1 MSNPPFNLKF
11 LANRIDISG
20 SLHTKG
26 RTTVDE
32 SLIVGQA
39 VHANSLRITKGI
51 IGDKNLSVG
60 GKSTFNDDVS
70 MNGHLAGKDAS
81 FNNITVQN
89 QFLWGTLDVADIKVT
104 HDISCSK
111 LNTNQVYSN
120 DICGN
125 NFTFSGDGTIQNLE
139 VKGILKN
146 DTFELPDN
154 LIADNL
160 TIREKLDVSE
170 NTIMNDISATN
181 LELSGNL
188 IVDGTT
194 DLSGHTTMTTA
205 NISGHTT
212 MTDISATNLDLS
224 GNFRVDGMI
233 DISGSLVIT
242 DDQIQMTPSTSHTVT
257 IAAASDGVLN
267 ITTFDEAGTAA
278 DVNLTADGQIV
289 YSANDASGHIFDIS
303 GTNQLSIVDGAIVPT
318 NDNDIDLGTSSSEF
332 KDAYFD
338 GTVTTDALVADTADI
353 NGGDIDGTAIGA
365 TTAAAGTFTAMVGN
379 SLSVTGATTLG
390 TTLSVDGATT
400 LGSNLAV
407 TGATTLGST
416 LSVDGAT
423 TLGSTLKVT
432 GATTL
437 GSTLS
442 VDGATT
448 LGSNLAVTGAITC
461 TSLNINGQDVEPFSE
476 FIEFDADGTITCTSL
491 NAGTGRKYD
500 TGITWSKEY
509 NENTTATHSHT
520 YNDVELISWQG
531 YSHWRS
537 GDDSVSTSTKTTLT
551 TGSETISTF
560 ANATDSD
567 AKVTIY
573 GNTIGCEKILIHSDK
588 RIKDNIYFRNLTKSL
603 ERIMKLKVCGYH
615 NLKHGRSDVGLIA
628 QEVEKISQH
637 SIYREPRMI
646 IDINDEV
653 LQYTITND
661 KLSVISE
668 NLTSNIMFDTSKNP
682 IKKNPILEIYIIQN
696 KQIQCEYFKMWYIT
710 KENDDVNGSVIME
723 NKAIIIPIDDYK
735 DELDKI
741 SNKINAVF
749 INKDTKEEETCILN
763 TIKISNNL
771 GPNKNSFIT
780 CYEPTT
786 FDISNCELYIE
797 IPDKVLTVEKTIT
810 ETISIE
816 EGINNGKY
824 LINFKEELT
833 TIIENDIMYY
843 INGDKLNGGSINN
856 NKEYLDSSG
865 NKTIYDD
872 IKLEKIDQVI
882 SSKITMYD
890 VLSVNYRQLF
900 CLNIAATQE
909 HNKMITNNETEIETL
924 KTENESL
931 KTEVASLKSTFD
943 SVLARLSALEGN

>member
-1 MSNPPFNLKF
+1 M
-11 LANRIDISG
+11 
-20 SLHTKG
+20 
-26 RTTVDE
+26 
-32 SLIVGQA
+32 
-39 VHANSLRITKGI
+39 
-51 IGDKNLSVG
+51 
-60 GKSTFNDDVS
+60 
-70 MNGHLAGKDAS
+70 
-81 FNNITVQN
+81 
-89 QFLWGTLDVADIKVT
+89 
-104 HDISCSK
+104 
-111 LNTNQVYSN
+111 
-120 DICGN
+120 
-125 NFTFSGDGTIQNLE
+125 
-139 VKGILKN
+139 
-146 DTFELPDN
+146 
-154 LIADNL
+154 
-160 TIREKLDVSE
+160 
-170 NTIMNDISATN
+170 
-181 LELSGNL
+181 
-188 IVDGTT
+188 
-194 DLSGHTTMTTA
+194 
-205 NISGHTT
+205 
-212 MTDISATNLDLS
+212 
-224 GNFRVDGMI
+224 
-233 DISGSLVIT
+233 
-242 DDQIQMTPSTSHTVT
+242 
-257 IAAASDGVLN
+257 
-267 ITTFDEAGTAA
+267 
-278 DVNLTADGQIV
+278 
-289 YSANDASGHIFDIS
+289 
-303 GTNQLSIVDGAIVPT
+303 
-318 NDNDIDLGTSSSEF
+318 
-332 KDAYFD
+332 
-338 GTVTTDALVADTADI
+338 
-353 NGGDIDGTAIGA
+353 
-365 TTAAAGTFTAMVGN
+365 
-379 SLSVTGATTLG
+379 
-390 TTLSVDGATT
+390 
-400 LGSNLAV
+400 
-407 TGATTLGST
+407 
-416 LSVDGAT
+416 
-423 TLGSTLKVT
+423 
-432 GATTL
+432 
-437 GSTLS
+437 
-442 VDGATT
+442 DGATT